1 MKQFTWATSCAEVA
15 KARSKKWK
23 RGALR
28 PPRQVQAFGGTGSG
42 RFRFLRWKIWV
53 LNKIK
58 ARRKEIKRMWGNFD
72 GDCLLFRQYRE
83 EPELFAGIEY
93 FE

>member
-1 MKQFTWATSCAEVA
+1 MMVFGTTCKEVA
-15 KARSKKWK
+15 CARSKKWK
-23 RGALR
+23 KGALG
-28 PPRQVQAFGGTGSG
+28 PSRQEQAFGGKGSG

-53 LNKIK
+53 LNKNKIK
-58 ARRKEIKRMWGNFD
+58 RKEIKRMWDNSD